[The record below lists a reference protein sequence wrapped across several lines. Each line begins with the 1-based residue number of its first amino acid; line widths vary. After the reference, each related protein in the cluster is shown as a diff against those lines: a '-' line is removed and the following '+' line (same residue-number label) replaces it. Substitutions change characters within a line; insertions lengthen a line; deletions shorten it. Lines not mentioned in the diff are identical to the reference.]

1 MRGPLFVI
9 LLALGACATPTQA
22 RSEQAAAV
30 PAATSDGST
39 VVAKTAVGD
48 ITEKQLDAAIPPR
61 PKLAKQLY
69 ELRHDALEDLV
80 LQKLVETAAAKQHLT
95 VDAYLHREL
104 DDKTVAPTEAEVRAF
119 FDRELAASGSYR
131 YEEIHEQLAA
141 HLLAERR
148 KQATVVLIE
157 RLREEA
163 RVELLL
169 VPPRIDVRRSGP
181 SRGPGDAAVTIVE
194 FSDFQCPY
202 CRQQAVTLR
211 RVLEAYPHDV
221 RLVFLDFPLS
231 AHPDARNAAQ
241 AAGCAGE
248 QGQFWAMHDLLFTHQ
263 DALSPDDLRQYAQ
276 KVGVDGAKFDECMKS
291 GRRGRGIDET
301 VRFGEE
307 VGVDGT
313 PALFVNGRPLA
324 GAVSYA
330 ELKQTIDEEL
340 SSHDHPSTKATRQP

>member
-1 MRGPLFVI
+1 MRTSPPLV
-9 LLALGACATPTQA
+9 LLALGACATATHARPESVAPT
-22 RSEQAAAV
+22 AASAV
-30 PAATSDGST
+30 SGSTDGSP
-39 VVAKTAVGD
+39 VVARTAVGN
-48 ITEKQLDAAIPPR
+48 ITEKQLDAAIAAR

-80 LQKLVETAAAKQHLT
+80 LQKLVEAAAAKQHLT
-95 VDAYLHREL
+95 VEAYLHHEL
-104 DDKTVAPTEAEVRAF
+104 DGHTVAPTEAEVRAF
-119 FDRELAASGSYR
+119 YDRELQPTGSYR

-148 KQATVVLIE
+148 KQATVALID
-157 RLREEA
+157 RLRAEA
-163 RVELLL
+163 QVQLLL
-169 VPPRIDVRRSGP
+169 VPPRIDVRRDGP

-211 RVLEAYPHDV
+211 RVLDEYPRQV

-248 QGQFWAMHDLLFTHQ
+248 QGQFWAMHDVLFLHQ
-263 DALSPDDLRQYAQ
+263 DALAHDDLRLYA
-276 KVGVDGAKFDECMKS
+276 KKIGIDGAKFEECMKS
-291 GRRGRGIDET
+291 GRRSPGIDET
-301 VRFGEE
+301 VRLGEE

-340 SSHDHPSTKATRQP
+340 ASHATSHP